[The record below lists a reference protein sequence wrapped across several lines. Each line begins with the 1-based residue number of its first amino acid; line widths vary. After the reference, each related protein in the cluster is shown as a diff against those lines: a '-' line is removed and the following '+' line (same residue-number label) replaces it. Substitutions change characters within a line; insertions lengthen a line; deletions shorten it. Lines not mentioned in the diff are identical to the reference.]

1 MKKYLDLI
9 KLVKNNGSPKEDR
22 TKTGTISIFGS
33 QERYNLEDEFPI
45 ITTKKVNFDAVV
57 HELLWF
63 IKGDTNIK
71 YLVDNNLKW
80 MAIWKF
86 KKI

>member
-1 MKKYLDLI
+1 MKNYLELI

-45 ITTKKVNFDAVV
+45 ITTKKLILMPWCMNYYG
-57 HELLWF
+57 LLRV
-63 IKGDTNIK
+63 ILTLNI
-71 YLVDNNLKW
+71 
-80 MAIWKF
+80 
-86 KKI
+86 